1 MKQTDRYAE
10 ISIDVILQPETS
22 VREEVDADHVL
33 ELANSMAKHGLLEPI
48 IVREATNGN
57 FCLIAGNHRLLA
69 AKHLGWNEISAMVRI
84 GEPTGRDHALA
95 TIENIARK
103 QMTLPEECE
112 AVRHLY
118 EDEKLSPSAI
128 CSLIGKSR
136 SWVDRRL
143 AAPNLPS
150 KVRAALFEGR
160 ISVGA
165 AEIIGAVE
173 NEGARN
179 SILAEAI
186 YAGRSISEIQS
197 MAEMWR
203 KIPDLGNAVEEGV
216 KVSAEQQTPQERRG
230 KCSLCGTTRPLREII
245 AIAVC
250 AFDCEIQEALKVAQK
265 QLT

>member
-1 MKQTDRYAE
+1 MEQKDRYAE
-10 ISIDVILQPETS
+10 IRIDVILQPETS
-22 VREEVDADHVL
+22 VREEVDADHVQ

-48 IVREATNGN
+48 VVREAINGN
-57 FCLIAGNHRLLA
+57 FALIAGNHRLLA
-69 AKHLGWNEISAMVRI
+69 AKHLGWKNISAMIRI
-84 GEPTGRDHALA
+84 GEPTGQDHALS

-103 QMTLPEECE
+103 QMTIQEECE

-118 EDEKLSPSAI
+118 EDDKLSPSAI

-136 SWVDRRL
+136 SWVDRRI

-160 ISVGA
+160 ISVSA
-165 AEIIGAVE
+165 AEIIGGVE
-173 NEGARN
+173 YEGARN

-186 YAGRSISEIQS
+186 YAGRSISEIRS
-197 MAEMWR
+197 MVEMW
-203 KIPDLGNAVEEGV
+203 KSAPNISDAVEEGV
-216 KVSAEQQTPQERRG
+216 KVSSEQQAPQERKA
-230 KCSLCGTTRPLREII
+230 KCSLCGTTRPLREIV
-245 AIAVC
+245 AIPVC

>member
-165 AEIIGAVE
+165 AEIIGGVE

-186 YAGRSISEIQS
+186 YAGRSISEIQA

-203 KIPDLGNAVEEGV
+203 KIPDIGHAVEEGV
-216 KVSAEQQTPQERRG
+216 KVSAEQQTPQERCC
-230 KCSLCGTTRPLREII
+230 KCSLCGATRPLREIV
-245 AIAVC
+245 AIPVC
-250 AFDCEIQEALKVAQK
+250 AFDCEVQEALKVAQK
-265 QLT
+265 QLA

>member
-1 MKQTDRYAE
+1 MEQKDRYAE
-10 ISIDVILQPETS
+10 IRIDVILPPETS
-22 VREEVDADHVL
+22 VREEVDADHVQ

-57 FCLIAGNHRLLA
+57 FFLIAGNHRLLA
-69 AKHLGWNEISAMVRI
+69 AKHLGWNEISAMIRI
-84 GEPTGRDHALA
+84 GEPTGKDHALA

-103 QMTLPEECE
+103 QMTIQEECE

-118 EDEKLSPSAI
+118 EDEKLSPAAI

-136 SWVDRRL
+136 SWVDRRI

-165 AEIIGAVE
+165 AEIIGGVE
-173 NEGARN
+173 YEGARN

-186 YAGRSISEIQS
+186 YASRSISEIRS
-197 MAEMWR
+197 MAEMW
-203 KIPDLGNAVEEGV
+203 KSAPNISDAVAAA
-216 KVSAEQQTPQERRG
+216 KQVSDEQQTSQERKC
-230 KCSLCGTTRPLREII
+230 KCSLCGATRPLREIV
-245 AIAVC
+245 AIPVC
-250 AFDCEIQEALKVAQK
+250 AFDCEVQEALRVAQK